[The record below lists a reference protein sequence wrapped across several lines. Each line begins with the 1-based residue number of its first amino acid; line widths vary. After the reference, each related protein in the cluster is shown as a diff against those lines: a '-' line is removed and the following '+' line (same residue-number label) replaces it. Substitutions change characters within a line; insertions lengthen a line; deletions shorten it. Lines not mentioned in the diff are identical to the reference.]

1 MLHLILY
8 FYNIGIMKKES
19 IITALGALA
28 QETRLDIF
36 RYLVEVGPDGVP
48 AGKISERFDLP
59 SPTLSFHLKT
69 LQQAGLLERKRQSRS
84 LIYSANFAAMNALL
98 AYLTENCCGGHPQ
111 ACTIPA
117 CEVQSST
124 DTTTTATLKRA

>member
-1 MLHLILY
+1 
-8 FYNIGIMKKES
+8 MKKES
-19 IITALGALA
+19 IITALSALA

-48 AGKISERFDLP
+48 AGTIGEHFDLP

-69 LQQAGLLERKRQSRS
+69 LQQAGLLERRRQSRS

-111 ACTIPA
+111 ACAVAA
-117 CEVQSST
+117 CEAQPPP
-124 DTTTTATLKRA
+124 DTTTTTTRKRA